1 MCINQNHAMYA
12 FIGVDS
18 VEAASGMH
26 CRPGRTPI
34 EPRFDVKRR

>member
-1 MCINQNHAMYA
+1 MYINQSHAMYA

-18 VEAASGMH
+18 VDAASVMH
-26 CRPGRTPI
+26 CRPGRTLI